1 MRASIKYILM
11 MVGLVLAIGCDHAN
25 LDVSSDN
32 NDNNQVVDIPEYGYI
47 YFDGMAETK
56 GVLYETSADDN
67 RLKADFGVIGYTHS
81 YNSWIDAESQATPN
95 VFFQQKITWDGNV
108 HTYSPIQTW
117 HGKQLYA
124 FFAYYPYN
132 LTTSTKTLEGNP
144 YIYFTFKR
152 SSLSDQVDVMTG
164 HNIDAD
170 YRTRSVGFDMKHRL
184 TAVDVVANNLYTDQ
198 DEIKITSITIKL
210 NNLLYDEVNIPMNMR
225 DITGLDYAYGMAT
238 NKTATFNLMPIG
250 TASLTIG
257 KQTNTALTSSD
268 RKTTMILIPQEQYI
282 DTNGDDVKEDFTM
295 TGSVNVAYQ
304 TIKNGTP
311 TNTIAAKDYPF
322 TVNRSLISGYRYYI
336 QLNFAAGD
344 ITIAI
349 LESDLWEEEN
359 VKHDFE

>member
-1 MRASIKYILM
+1 MI
-11 MVGLVLAIGCDHAN
+11 AIGCEHAN
-25 LDVSSDN
+25 LEVSPD
-32 NDNNQVVDIPEYGYI
+32 NDNNHVVDIPEYGYI

-81 YNSWIDAESQATPN
+81 YNSWIDAESHSTPE
-95 VFFQQKITWDGNV
+95 VFFQQKVTWDGKV
-108 HTYSPIQTW
+108 HSYNPIQTW

-124 FFAYYPYN
+124 FFAYYPYD
-132 LTTSTKTLEGNP
+132 LTTSPKTHLGNP
-144 YIYFTFKR
+144 HIDFTFNR
-152 SSLSDQVDVMTG
+152 SDLSKHVDVMTG
-164 HNIDAD
+164 DNIDAD
-170 YRTRSVGFDMKHRL
+170 YRVISVGFEMKHRL

-198 DEIKITSITIKL
+198 DEIKITGISIKL
-210 NNLLYDEVNIPMNMR
+210 NNLLYDRVNIPLNMR
-225 DITGLDYAYGMAT
+225 DITGLDYSYGMAT
-238 NKTATFNLMPIG
+238 NKSAIFNLMPNG
-250 TASLTIG
+250 FSSLTVG

-268 RKTTMILIPQEQYI
+268 RNTTMILIPQEQYI

-304 TIKNGTP
+304 TLKNGTI